1 MGVGVSTGG
10 TGSGIGGDQLVCS
23 DIRVILRDLEVCD
36 LTIISLAIPH
46 TLCGI
51 IVNCRVG

>member
-36 LTIISLAIPH
+36 LTIISLFHIH
-46 TLCGI
+46 YVVLL
-51 IVNCRVG
+51 